1 MQQLKALVI
10 VMASI
15 ILAGC
20 GQGQAPGAGG
30 PKGGGMGAFA
40 VNVVAVKAL
49 KQTVLDKVSVVGSLA
64 ANESVVIKSEVDGAV
79 VAIKF
84 DEGQAVSQGQELIIL
99 DQEKIQAAYEEAQA
113 NWGSAQ
119 ATFDRMK
126 ALVEGGAVSRQEY
139 DQASFKLA
147 GQKSQVDL
155 LKAQLDDTVITAPFA
170 GVAGERKVSLGQ
182 VIAKDMI
189 LTEII
194 DASLMKAQ
202 FHVPERYLSRLS
214 VGQSIELSVAAYIGE
229 VFKGEVFFIDPKV
242 DEMTRTVL
250 VKAAIPNPESKLKVG
265 MFAKLE
271 LVIDQKLDGVVIPET
286 ALIPKGADVFVY
298 VVDAESKAQMTKV
311 KVGIRMPGEL
321 EILEGVAAGDMVIT
335 EGYQKIGPGS
345 LVKVAA
351 PDNQAEGK

>member
-1 MQQLKALVI
+1 MSHVKFLMIL
-10 VMASI
+10 MLSLG
-15 ILAGC
+15 LAGC
-20 GQGQAPGAGG
+20 GKGKEAGAPH
-30 PKGGGMGAFA
+30 GGGMGAFA

-49 KQTVLDKVSVVGSLA
+49 KQTVLDKVAVVGSLSP
-64 ANESVVIKSEVDGAV
+64 NESVLIKSEIDGAV
-79 VAIKF
+79 AEIKF
-84 DEGQAVSQGQELIIL
+84 EEGQAVAQAQELIIL
-99 DQEKIQAAYEEAQA
+99 DQEKLQAAYEEAKA
-113 NWGSAQ
+113 NLGSAQ
-119 ATFDRMK
+119 VTFDRMK

-170 GVAGERKVSLGQ
+170 GIAGERKVSLGQ

-214 VGQSIELSVAAYIGE
+214 VGQAIELSVAAYTGE
-229 VFKGEVFFIDPKV
+229 TFKGEVFFIDPKV

-250 VKAAIPNPESKLKVG
+250 VKAKIPNPESKLKVG

-298 VVDAESKAQMTKV
+298 VVDAESKAQMKKV
-311 KVGIRMPGEL
+311 KVGIRMPHEL
-321 EILEGVAAGDMVIT
+321 EILEGVSAGDTVIT

-351 PDNQAEGK
+351 PDEKVQGK